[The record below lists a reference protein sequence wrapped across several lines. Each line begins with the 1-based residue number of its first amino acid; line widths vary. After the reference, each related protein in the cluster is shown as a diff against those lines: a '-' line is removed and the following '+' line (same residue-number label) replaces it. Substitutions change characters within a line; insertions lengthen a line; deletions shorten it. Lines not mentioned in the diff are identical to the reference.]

1 VLRTVEGFSSAKVLK
16 FIASTGQSLVW
27 SWQRSPSALNAPPQG
42 TWQCI
47 ERLRLPCI
55 TKRPK
60 IQNSEH
66 SAMKELTEHPKISA
80 LPKEF
85 EFSGTWKLTL
95 MTHASNCKLSAY
107 LIFWPARLFWWFSM
121 FCLWYSPLV
130 LKLTVLN
137 LTVNVTMKALARHS
151 IHFDDYLP
159 HSWSQQNLKN
169 CKPFPK
175 TAQISEVVGQQ
186 PELQAER
193 TV

>member
-1 VLRTVEGFSSAKVLK
+1 MLRTVEGFSSARVLK

-42 TWQCI
+42 TRQCI

-80 LPKEF
+80 LPTNNSQALE
-85 EFSGTWKLTL
+85 SWHWWPMHRT
-95 MTHASNCKLSAY
+95 ASWA
-107 LIFWPARLFWWFSM
+107 LIWFFWSARLFWWFSM

-130 LKLTVLN
+130 LQLTVLN
-137 LTVNVTMKALARHS
+137 LTVNVTMKALTRHS
-151 IHFDDYLP
+151 IHFDDCLP

-175 TAQISEVVGQQ
+175 TAQISEIVGQQ